1 MTNAEKIIAE
11 LIDQHKI
18 NGEQAIELIKNLKT
32 ISISTPKGSN
42 WYPTNPYQPWT
53 PLDNNIV
60 WGGIKDDANTVTTYN
75 TNYSI

>member
-32 ISISTPKGSN
+32 DAFSTPKN
-42 WYPTNPYQPWT
+42 YQP
-53 PLDNNIV
+53 
-60 WGGIKDDANTVTTYN
+60 
-75 TNYSI
+75 

>member
-18 NGEQAIELIKNLKT
+18 NGEQAVELIKNLKT
-32 ISISTPKGSN
+32 VSISTPKN
-42 WYPTNPYQPWT
+42 YQPWT
-53 PLDNNIV
+53 PLDNNII
-60 WGGIKDDANTVTTYN
+60 WGGIKDNANTVTTYN

>member
-11 LIDQHKI
+11 LIDEHKI
-18 NGEQAIELIKNLKT
+18 NGEQAIEIIKNLKT
-32 ISISTPKGSN
+32 VSISTPK
-42 WYPTNPYQPWT
+42 TYQPWT

-60 WGGIKDDANTVTTYN
+60 WGGIKDNANTVTTYN

>member
-32 ISISTPKGSN
+32 VSISTPKS
-42 WYPTNPYQPWT
+42 YQPWT
-53 PLDNNIV
+53 DLDN
-60 WGGIKDDANTVTTYN
+60 IKWDRTKDNANTVTTYN
-75 TNYSI
+75 TNYLI